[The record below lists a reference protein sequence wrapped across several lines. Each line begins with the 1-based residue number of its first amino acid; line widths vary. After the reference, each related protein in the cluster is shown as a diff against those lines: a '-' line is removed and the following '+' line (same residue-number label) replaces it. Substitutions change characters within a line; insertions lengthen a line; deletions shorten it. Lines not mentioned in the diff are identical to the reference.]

1 MIIDEGLI
9 SNGLDAKLLAKLIE
23 KHSLQLERYNKLWD
37 CYIGKHEI
45 LKRTKKSKGAANNRI
60 VVNHAKYIVD
70 MAHSYLVG
78 NPVTYSASEE
88 YDIEPLKD
96 EYFEQDIASIDSEIV
111 KQAGIFGHTYELIY
125 ANENSKPRSA
135 VINPK
140 SAFVCYSQTADKK
153 PLFGVHYYRR
163 YDIDG
168 NCTGVVCNVY
178 DESYIW
184 TYESDLD
191 NFATME
197 LKETQSHYFGIVP
210 LIEHRNNEEEQG
222 EFEQNINAI
231 EAYNLIMSDRVNDKE
246 QFVNAFL
253 FLSGLEIDSEQAK
266 DLKEERILMGEIG
279 SDAKYLHKI
288 MNEAD
293 IKVLR
298 DDLKEDIYQ
307 TSLTPDLSDD
317 AFGSNLSGVAI
328 RYKILGFEQKTKNK
342 QRIFGKSFRTRF
354 EAYNNFLVT
363 LSKMS
368 VVPSHRVDIIFTYN
382 LPANELEISQMIGNL
397 KDIASNETLLGRLP
411 FVTDAKEE
419 AKLVEKEKNENYK
432 KRIEEI
438 ETMAEG
444 GGY

>member
-1 MIIDEGLI
+1 MIIDENLI
-9 SNGLDAKLLAKLIE
+9 KDGVSVQLLAQLIE
-23 KHSLQLERYNKLWD
+23 KHSRCIQRYDKLWN

-45 LKRTKKSKGAANNRI
+45 LNRTKKSKGAANNRI

-78 NPVTYSASEE
+78 NPVTYTSSED
-88 YDIEPLKD
+88 YDIEPLKN
-96 EYFEQDIASIDSEIV
+96 EYFEQDIASVDSEIV

-125 ANENSKPRSA
+125 ANEQSKPRSA

-140 SAFVCYSQTADKK
+140 SAFVCYSQTVEKR
-153 PLFGVHYYRR
+153 PLFGVHYYRK
-163 YDIDG
+163 YNIDG
-168 NCTGVVCNVY
+168 SCTGVVCNVY
-178 DESYIW
+178 DSKCIR
-184 TYESDLD
+184 TYESEKDDFNGL
-191 NFATME
+191 E
-197 LKETQSHYFGIVP
+197 LREEQPHYFGIVP

-307 TSLTPDLSDD
+307 TSLTPDLADD

-342 QRIFGKSFRTRF
+342 QRIFSKSFRMRF

-363 LSKMS
+363 LNKMT

-382 LPANELEISQMIGNL
+382 LPANELEISQMISNL
-397 KDIASNETLLGRLP
+397 KDMASNETLLGRLP

-419 AKLVEKEKNENYK
+419 AKLAQKEKDKSYK

-438 ETMAEG
+438 EEMAQG